1 MEKTRV
7 GVIGLGGIAQ
17 LIHLPLLSKLP
28 NIELAGVAEINK
40 NRLKIVS
47 DKFQIKN
54 CFTDYLEMMN
64 KCEMDAVVIATPT
77 NTHAEIAL
85 ECINSKKHV
94 LIEKPVARTLK
105 ETKEI
110 YSAAIKNK
118 AVAMVGMNLR
128 FRPDAMLMKSLV
140 NSGELGEL
148 FYIKC
153 GWLRKQSSEQKW
165 FLNKSQSGGGVI
177 IDLGILILDLAVWMF
192 GDVQP
197 LSVSV
202 QKYNHNT
209 KEVEDSAVG
218 IIKFEN
224 EKVVMFEVSWG
235 LHSEDDSFK
244 LTAYGTKGTAKL
256 NPLRAYRRLAT
267 TTIDYTPAKT
277 TNTNNLFRKSYDNE
291 LKHFIA
297 AIRQDEHVVISSV
310 KEAMDRM
317 KLLEAIYKSA
327 ESQKEIKI

>member
-1 MEKTRV
+1 MEKTRI
-7 GVIGLGGIAQ
+7 GIIGLGGIAQ
-17 LIHLPLLSKLP
+17 LVHLPLLSKLP
-28 NIELAGVAEINK
+28 NVEVVGAAEINK
-40 NRLKIVS
+40 NRLKIVGE
-47 DKFQIKN
+47 KFQIKN
-54 CFTDYLEMMN
+54 CYTDYHEMIN
-64 KCEMDAVVIATPT
+64 NCKMDAVIIATPT
-77 NTHAEIAL
+77 NTHTEIAL
-85 ECINSKKHV
+85 ECIDNKKHV
-94 LIEKPVARTLK
+94 LIEKPAARTLK

-110 YSAAIKNK
+110 YSAALKNEIM
-118 AVAMVGMNLR
+118 AMVGMNLR

-165 FLNKSQSGGGVI
+165 FINKSQSGGGVI
-177 IDLGILILDLAVWMF
+177 IDLGILILDLAIWMF
-192 GDVQP
+192 GDVKP
-197 LSVSV
+197 KSVTV
-202 QKYNHNT
+202 QKFKHNT

-224 EKVVMFEVSWG
+224 EKVIMFEVSWG

-277 TNTNNLFRKSYDNE
+277 TNTNNLFRKSYENE

-310 KEAMDRM
+310 KEAVDRM

-327 ESQKEIKI
+327 DSQKEIKV